1 MGPSS
6 AGRGTWNYP
15 QGSREPG
22 TAHAQGGQLPGVGEG
37 QACNSEA
44 FADCWFSG
52 CVLQSPRNSK
62 GWTME
67 RPPENEILFTTCF
80 GPPVSPHLQVDPN
93 CSSST
98 GCSCPCAGSC
108 TYKGCRCTSCKKSC
122 CSCCP
127 VGCAKCA
134 QGCICKGASGKCS
147 CCA

>member
-44 FADCWFSG
+44 FA
-52 CVLQSPRNSK
+52 
-62 GWTME
+62 
-67 RPPENEILFTTCF
+67 
-80 GPPVSPHLQVDPN
+80 VSPHLQVDPN